1 MWKRETDEKKIITI
15 GVLHMAIFLKEFLTD
30 RRILFLLTMLIVYS
44 IISMLSADLQWAWST
59 AGIGFVAFYIIEYI
73 IHRFILHG
81 YFAKWLPQAY
91 KDHDKHHQHPNDIA
105 YLLTPNIYNV
115 TYHIAFGAIA
125 FLVIQNI
132 HISCAFMLGL
142 TVYQLYYEW
151 SHFVTHRAI
160 VPLTPWGRWM
170 KKFHLLHHYKSSDHY
185 FGVTHPSFD
194 FLAGTYH
201 SPTAPI
207 KKTENL

>member
-1 MWKRETDEKKIITI
+1 MS
-15 GVLHMAIFLKEFLTD
+15 VFLKEFLLD
-30 RRILFLLTMLIVYS
+30 RRVLFLLSMLVIYS
-44 IISMLSADLQWAWST
+44 IIGFLSSNVKWAWIN

-81 YFAKWLPQAY
+81 YFAKWLPSAY
-91 KDHDKHHQHPNDIA
+91 RDHNKHHQHPNDIT
-105 YLLTPNIYNV
+105 YLLTANIYNV
-115 TYHIAFGAIA
+115 TYHLAFGFIA

-160 VPLTPWGRWM
+160 VPLTPWGKWM
-170 KKFHLLHHYKSSDHY
+170 KKFHLMHHFKSSNHY
-185 FGVTHPSFD
+185 FGVTHPAFD
-194 FLAGTYH
+194 FLAGTSQ
-201 SPTAPI
+201 SPDKPNKRSD
-207 KKTENL
+207 KK